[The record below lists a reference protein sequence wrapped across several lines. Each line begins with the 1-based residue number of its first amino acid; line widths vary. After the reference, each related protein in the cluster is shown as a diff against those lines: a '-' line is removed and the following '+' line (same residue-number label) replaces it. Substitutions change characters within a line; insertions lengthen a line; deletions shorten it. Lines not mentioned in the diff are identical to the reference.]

1 MESLYQKQLLTLASS
16 ARGLPALK
24 NPTHS
29 SVVNNPVCGD
39 KVTATIEID
48 NHIIIASAVEARGC
62 ALCEAGAGLWMHMV
76 ANRPLSE
83 LSLLHDQ
90 LASWLRGDA
99 DGDRNIGMDTKIY
112 TPLTPVRAIKNR
124 HKCVLLAFSTAD
136 KFRPL

>member
-1 MESLYQKQLLTLASS
+1 MESLYQKKLLTLASS
-16 ARGLPALK
+16 ARDLPTLK
-24 NPTHS
+24 NPTHI
-29 SVVNNPVCGD
+29 SVVNNPICGD

-83 LSLLHDQ
+83 LSLLHDH

>member
-16 ARGLPALK
+16 ARDLPALK

-48 NHIIIASAVEARGC
+48 NHIIIANAVEARGC
-62 ALCEAGAGLWMHMV
+62 ALCEAGAGLWMHMA

-99 DGDRNIGMDTKIY
+99 DSDRNIGMDTKIY

>member
-1 MESLYQKQLLTLASS
+1 LESLYQKQLLTLAGS
-16 ARGLPALK
+16 ARDLPTLK

-29 SVVNNPVCGD
+29 SVVNNPICGD

-48 NHIIIASAVEARGC
+48 DHIIIANAVEARGC

-76 ANRPLSE
+76 ANRPLLE

-90 LASWLRGDA
+90 LASWLSGNA
-99 DGDRNIGMDTKIY
+99 KSYRNIGIDTKIY